1 MTLEETAAI
10 LGPEIAA
17 RVDAAAAHAPPLTPA
32 QIALIA
38 PLLVDHDPA
47 ASTDAA

>member
-1 MTLEETAAI
+1 MTWEEAAEV
-10 LGPEIAA
+10 LGPELTAQADALAA
-17 RVDAAAAHAPPLTPA
+17 SWPPLTPE
-32 QIALIA
+32 QIAAVA